1 MLASTFASTP
11 PNITHNLLIFV
22 RFYFFKL
29 LIILW
34 SSVQVTHALP
44 NTTHELFSK
53 LFIHLLAESPWGC
66 SELTSPAEKSRP
78 QLLNGPDFIVI
89 DQFLKVLVDTL
100 HLHIQMDAGKS
111 LVAFV

>member
-1 MLASTFASTP
+1 ML
-11 PNITHNLLIFV
+11 NLHPLVKQPEFISVAKSNDVENFETGICV
-22 RFYFFKL
+22 G
-29 LIILW
+29 
-34 SSVQVTHALP
+34 VQVTHALP

-53 LFIHLLAESPWGC
+53 LFIHLLAESPWGG
-66 SELTSPAEKSRP
+66 SELTSPTEKSRP
-78 QLLNGPDFIVI
+78 QLLNGLDFIVV